1 MVWRCG
7 EKRVP
12 HWAYSVSALDPDKTV
27 RCAGREMRISPKAS
41 VEICTTIRGMKI
53 AAAKTLLEQVS
64 RKERWIPYRRFNK
77 EVAHHNV
84 EKWHA
89 GRYPVRA
96 ALAILKLVEELEA
109 NAEYRG
115 LDVEKVKIIHAA
127 TQRGMKLRNYI
138 PRAHGRSSPYFNTLA
153 HVELVGFEG
162 M

>member
-1 MVWRCG
+1 M
-7 EKRVP
+7 
-12 HWAYSVSALDPDKTV
+12 S
-27 RCAGREMRISPKAS
+27 
-41 VEICTTIRGMKI
+41 
-53 AAAKTLLEQVS
+53 
-64 RKERWIPYRRFNK
+64 
-77 EVAHHNV
+77 
-84 EKWHA
+84 
-89 GRYPVRA
+89 A